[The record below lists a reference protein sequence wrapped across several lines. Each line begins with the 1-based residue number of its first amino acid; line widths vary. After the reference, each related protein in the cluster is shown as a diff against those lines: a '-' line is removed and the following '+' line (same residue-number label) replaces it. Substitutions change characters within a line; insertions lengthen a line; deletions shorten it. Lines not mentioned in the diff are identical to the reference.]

1 MLSILNKLK
10 ESVRVQKEDG
20 TVKGPYEASFTE
32 NIIIVRDL
40 KADITQGDKI
50 IRKLPNEN
58 DAYYYVTKVD
68 CYSKSL
74 GGIPPHYQVKFT
86 QVPPAQPMEKNIQ
99 NINFHGSQNVQ
110 IGDYNTQ
117 NITNTFNELIQKIEN
132 SAASETEKQQAKSL
146 LNQFLS
152 HPLVVSILGAATE
165 AGIGLL

>member
-1 MLSILNKLK
+1 MSILNKIK
-10 ESVRVQKEDG
+10 ESFNVQKKDG
-20 TVKGPYEASFTE
+20 SLKGPYEASFTE
-32 NIIIVRDL
+32 NIIIVSDL

-86 QVPPAQPMEKNIQ
+86 QVPPSQPMEKNIQ

-132 SAASETEKQQAKSL
+132 STASEAEKENVRSL
-146 LNQFLS
+146 LKQFLS
-152 HPLVVSILGAATE
+152 HPLVVSILGSA
-165 AGIGLL
+165 IGALL

>member
-32 NIIIVRDL
+32 NIIIVSDL

-74 GGIPPHYQVKFT
+74 GDIPPHYQVKFT
-86 QVPPAQPMEKNIQ
+86 QVPPSQPMEKNIQ

-117 NITNTFNELIQKIEN
+117 SITNTFNELIQKID
-132 SAASETEKQQAKSL
+132 SSTASETEKQEAKSL

-152 HPLVVSILGAATE
+152 HPLVVSIIGSTLGAV
-165 AGIGLL
+165 IGLI

>member
-1 MLSILNKLK
+1 VSILNKIK
-10 ESVRVQKEDG
+10 ESFNVQKKDG
-20 TVKGPYEASFTE
+20 SLKGPYEASFTE
-32 NIIIVRDL
+32 NIIIVSDL

-86 QVPPAQPMEKNIQ
+86 QVPPSQPMEKNIQ

-132 SAASETEKQQAKSL
+132 STASEAEKENVRSL
-146 LNQFLS
+146 LKQFLS
-152 HPLVVSILGAATE
+152 HPLVVSILGSA
-165 AGIGLL
+165 IGALL